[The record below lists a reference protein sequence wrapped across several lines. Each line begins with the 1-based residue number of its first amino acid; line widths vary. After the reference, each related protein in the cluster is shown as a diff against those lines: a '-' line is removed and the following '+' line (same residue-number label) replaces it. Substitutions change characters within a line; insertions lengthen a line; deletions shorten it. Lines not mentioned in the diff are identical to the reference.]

1 MSKTAAIILAAGRST
16 RMITDLP
23 KVMHEVCG
31 RPMLAWVI
39 DACRAVGVDRIL
51 VVVGYNK
58 DVVINAFPDQPD
70 LAFVHQVE
78 QKGTGNAVAVCR
90 DQLDG
95 CETVLVLC
103 GDGPLVRPNTL
114 QMLLDKHNQEHSAGT
129 LATAILKD
137 PAGYGRIVRDSYGN
151 LQGIIEES
159 DCTELQKL
167 IHEINPSYYCF
178 QRTSILHALEKLQP
192 NNVKGEYYL
201 TDAIKIL
208 IESGRR
214 VVAVTAVEPDE
225 VLSINSRQQL
235 ALVSQVM
242 EQRIQD
248 RLMSRGV
255 TIVDPSNT
263 WIDARAEIGQ
273 DTVIHPFTYIHG
285 RVKIG
290 RNCSVGPFAF
300 LRDGTVLEDDVVIGV
315 FTEVKNSTLGAGDRA
330 RHHSYLGD
338 ATFGKNVNVGT
349 GTITANF
356 DGSKIHR
363 TEVGDNV
370 YLGSGS
376 ILIAP
381 LHVKS
386 GVQVAPGTVVEEGKT
401 PGTGK

>member
-1 MSKTAAIILAAGRST
+1 MPKTAAIILAAGKST

-39 DACRAVGVDRIL
+39 DACRAVGIDRIL
-51 VVVGYNK
+51 VVVGYHK
-58 DVVINAFPDQPD
+58 EVVINAFPGQRD
-70 LAFVHQVE
+70 LVFVEQVE
-78 QKGTGNAVAVCR
+78 QKGTGNAVSVC
-90 DQLDG
+90 QPHLDG

-103 GDGPLVRPNTL
+103 GDGPLVRPTTL
-114 QMLLDKHNQEHSAGT
+114 KTLMETHVSGHSAGT
-129 LATAILKD
+129 LATAVVKD
-137 PAGYGRIVRDSYGN
+137 PTGYGRIIRDSYGN
-151 LQGIIEES
+151 LQGIVEQA
-159 DCTELQKL
+159 DCTVAQKE

-178 QRTSILHALEKLQP
+178 QRAAIFESLAKVQP
-192 NNVKGEYYL
+192 NNIKKEYYL
-201 TDAIKIL
+201 TDAVKIL
-208 IESGRR
+208 IEDGRR
-214 VVAVTAVEPDE
+214 VVAISAVEPDE
-225 VLSINSRQQL
+225 VYSINSRQQL
-235 ALVSQVM
+235 AQVSQVM

-248 RLMSRGV
+248 RLMSSGV

-263 WIDARAEIGQ
+263 WIDARAEIGK
-273 DTVIHPFTYIHG
+273 DTIIYPFTYIHG

-290 RNCSVGPFAF
+290 RNCSVGPFAY

-315 FTEVKNSTLGAGDRA
+315 FTEVKNSTLCSGARA

-356 DGSKIHR
+356 DGKEIHR

-386 GVQVAPGTVVEEGKT
+386 GVQIAPGTVVEDGET

>member
-58 DVVINAFPDQPD
+58 EVVTTAFPDQPD
-70 LAFVHQVE
+70 LVFVHQVE

-90 DQLDG
+90 DHLDG

-103 GDGPLVRPNTL
+103 GDGPLVRPSTL

-137 PAGYGRIVRDSYGN
+137 PSGYGRIVRDSYGN

-167 IHEINPSYYCF
+167 VHEINPSYYCF
-178 QRTSILHALEKLQP
+178 QRTSILHSLEKVQP

-201 TDAIKIL
+201 TDAVKIL

-235 ALVSQVM
+235 AVVSQVM

-273 DTVIHPFTYIHG
+273 DSVIHPFTYIHG

-315 FTEVKNSTLGAGDRA
+315 FTEVKNSMLGQGGRA

-356 DGSKIHR
+356 DGEKIHR
-363 TEVGDNV
+363 TEVGDDV

-386 GVQVAPGTVVEEGKT
+386 GVQIAPGTVVEEGKT
-401 PGTGK
+401 PGTGT